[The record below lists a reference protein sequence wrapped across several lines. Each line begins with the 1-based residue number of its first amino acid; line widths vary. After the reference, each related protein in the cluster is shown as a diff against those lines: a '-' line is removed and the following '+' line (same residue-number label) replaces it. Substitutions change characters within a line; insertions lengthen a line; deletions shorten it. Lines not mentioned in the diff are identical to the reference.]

1 MYALFCKVGKE
12 VQLLDFD
19 DYPLN
24 IQQPLWP
31 KNALNGLKWWKP
43 TKKVTESGKIVLNQ
57 PKLGQEMTELA
68 KKWRKSTETL
78 LNQLKFSMYRLKLSL
93 YPKKKTLLTQQK
105 NKGNRL
111 KDDWTD
117 QNLMCIHQKYW
128 TGQDLV
134 DMSLDSH
141 TNTFI
146 LTRGILI
153 QNSE

>member
-31 KNALNGLKWWKP
+31 KNASEWAEMVETNK
-43 TKKVTESGKIVLNQ
+43 ESYWIGQNRLEPAKTWPRNDWTSRKMKEIHWNIVE
-57 PKLGQEMTELA
+57 PAEIRYVSA
-68 KKWRKSTETL
+68 ET
-78 LNQLKFSMYRLKLSL
+78 QFV
-93 YPKKKTLLTQQK
+93 PKKKTLLTQQK

-117 QNLMCIHQKYW
+117 QNLMCIRRKYW

>member
-1 MYALFCKVGKE
+1 MKE
-12 VQLLDFD
+12 IHW
-19 DYPLN
+19 N
-24 IQQPLWP
+24 IVEP
-31 KNALNGLKWWKP
+31 AEIRY
-43 TKKVTESGKIVLNQ
+43 VS
-57 PKLGQEMTELA
+57 A
-68 KKWRKSTETL
+68 ET
-78 LNQLKFSMYRLKLSL
+78 QFV
-93 YPKKKTLLTQQK
+93 PKKKTLLTQQK

-117 QNLMCIHQKYW
+117 QNLMCIRRKYW